1 MSRNIKRFID
11 NLRGLLSKPKAE
23 DSTQGFHADTSDHE
37 DYRIYLED
45 EGLKA
50 KRRRFNLPPFLLF
63 YVYN

>member
-45 EGLKA
+45 EGLKDEEA
-50 KRRRFNLPPFLLF
+50 E
-63 YVYN
+63 V